1 MTVVMV
7 PGSASDALL
16 SGSKFVDAD
25 YTSIYTSTE
34 VNIYDEKSSPII
46 VTEKAA
52 LKGWRCPISGLWR
65 IPSQAKVA
73 DLNTDMLLLD
83 SQDGRKSLNSLFIVP
98 TIDNV
103 LDHLQI
109 LLDKRPDIK
118 EATHNVYNLP
128 SIESANWYLHEAA
141 EFPAKATCLE
151 AI

>member
-1 MTVVMV
+1 MV
-7 PGSASDALL
+7 PGLASDTLL
-16 SGSKFVDAD
+16 SGSKFADAD
-25 YTSIYTSTE
+25 YISVYTPTE
-34 VNIYDEKSSPII
+34 VNIYDAKRTTI
-46 VTEKAA
+46 VATEKAV
-52 LKGWRCPISGLWR
+52 LKDWQCQTLGLWR
-65 IPSQAKVA
+65 ISLQAKVKHF
-73 DLNTDMLLLD
+73 NTDMPLLD
-83 SQDGRKSLNSLFIVP
+83 SQDGRQSLNSLFIVP